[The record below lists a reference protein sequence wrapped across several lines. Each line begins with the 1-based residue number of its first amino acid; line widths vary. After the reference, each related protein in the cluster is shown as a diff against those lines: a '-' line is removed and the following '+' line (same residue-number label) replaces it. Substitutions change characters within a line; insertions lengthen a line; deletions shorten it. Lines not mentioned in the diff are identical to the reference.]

1 MAIGPCGGL
10 PDMPVC
16 SFRAFS
22 VHMRE
27 LRQVGVIGS
36 AQALRIASHP
46 GGGQPSSATRPTV
59 GDG

>member
-1 MAIGPCGGL
+1 
-10 PDMPVC
+10 MPVC

-22 VHMRE
+22 VMRE

-36 AQALRIASHP
+36 AQALRIASS
-46 GGGQPSSATRPTV
+46 GWQAAVICNERPTV